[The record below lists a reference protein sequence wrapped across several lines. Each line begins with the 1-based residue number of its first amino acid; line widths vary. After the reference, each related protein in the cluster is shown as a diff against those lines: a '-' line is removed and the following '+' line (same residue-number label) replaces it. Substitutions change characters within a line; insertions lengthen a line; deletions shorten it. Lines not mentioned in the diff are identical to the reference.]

1 MKKLYLLRHAKSS
14 WDDPNLADFDRPIN
28 QRGIAAAHFMG
39 ELMAGNG
46 QIPDEIVS
54 SPATRAVQTATLL
67 KESSGFDA
75 AIRLDERI
83 YEASPHTL
91 FQVISAFRE
100 TADSVLMIGH
110 NPGFE
115 GVIAYLT
122 GTMVPMPTAGLAVVE
137 FDIEKWSEIEAGTGK
152 LVEVIRPKE
161 AASKQTK

>member
-1 MKKLYLLRHAKSS
+1 MKTLYLLRHAKSS

-54 SPATRAVQTATLL
+54 SPAKRAIQTATLL
-67 KESSGFDA
+67 KESAGFNT

-91 FQVISAFRE
+91 FQMISE
-100 TADSVLMIGH
+100 LHLNTASVLMIGH

-115 GVIAYLT
+115 GIVAYLT
-122 GTMVPMPTAGLAVVE
+122 GKMVPMPTAGLAVVR
-137 FDIEKWSEIEAGTGK
+137 FDLEKWSDIEAGIGM
-152 LVEVIRPKE
+152 LVDVIRPKE
-161 AASKQTK
+161 AATKQM

>member
-1 MKKLYLLRHAKSS
+1 MKTLYLLRHAKSS

-46 QIPDEIVS
+46 HIPDEIVS
-54 SPATRAVQTATLL
+54 SPAKRAIQTATLL
-67 KESSGFDA
+67 KESAGFNA

-91 FQVISAFRE
+91 FQVISELRE
-100 TADSVLMIGH
+100 NADPVLLIGH

-115 GVIAYLT
+115 GTVAYLT
-122 GTMVPMPTAGLAVVE
+122 GTMVPMPTAGLAVIE
-137 FDIEKWSEIEAGTGK
+137 FDIEKWSDIEAGIGT
-152 LVEVIRPKE
+152 LIDVIRPKE
-161 AASKQTK
+161 VTLRQT